1 MLRNFVLAC
10 VLAALAPVGW
20 LYWFARHPHPIP
32 TVPMEVEIHPGTST
46 RTIAA
51 EFRRRGLISEPT
63 SFSLL
68 ARIFGMDAKIKTGT
82 YEFDQPKITPLELLA
97 KITKG
102 DVTMSDVTFI
112 EGQTFA
118 QMRQALDQQADI
130 KHLTTSMT
138 ESQILAEIGASESAA
153 EGVFFPD
160 TYYFSKG
167 MTDVSLLK
175 RAYRLMHERIT
186 EEWAR
191 RDTSLPYADAY
202 QALIMAS
209 IIEKETGRKDERS
222 LVSAVFVNRLRKGM
236 KLQTDPTVIYGMGP
250 RYNGSLHRK
259 DLQTD
264 TIYNTYTRFG
274 LPPTPIA
281 MPSLASIRAAL
292 KPGESTA
299 LYFVARGDGSHE
311 FSDSLEQHNRA
322 VNKFQR

>member
-1 MLRNFVLAC
+1 MLRRFFLVCL
-10 VLAALAPVGW
+10 LAAFVPVGW
-20 LYWFARHPHPIP
+20 LYWFARHPHPLP
-32 TVPMEVEIHPGTST
+32 TVPMEVEIHQGASM
-46 RTIAA
+46 RVVAA
-51 EFRRRGLISEPT
+51 DFRQHGLISESA

-68 ARIFGMDAKIKTGT
+68 ARVFGMDAKIKTGT
-82 YEFDQPKITPLELLA
+82 YEFDQPRITPLELLA

-118 QMRQALDQQADI
+118 LMRQALDQQPDI

-138 ESQILAEIGASESAA
+138 EGQILAEISASESAA
-153 EGVFFPD
+153 EGLFFPD

-167 MTDVSLLK
+167 MTDVSILK
-175 RAYRLMHERIT
+175 RAYRLMRDRVA

-222 LVSAVFVNRLRKGM
+222 QVSAVFVNRLRKGM

-250 RYNGSLHRK
+250 RYSGALHRK

-264 TIYNTYTRFG
+264 TAYNTYTRFG

-292 KPGESTA
+292 KPNDTTA